1 LSPVPHLFHLKRDKK
16 MPFFETKDC
25 IFFPVLSNIPAQVY
39 STGVGAKTDQSELCE
54 PGGDYH

>member
-1 LSPVPHLFHLKRDKK
+1 

-39 STGVGAKTDQSELCE
+39 STGVGAETDQSELCE